1 MSCLDHDVQ
10 APPNDRPEASVRLV
24 VHPRARLGRIATG
37 LGRFVRGRALRD
49 RFVGCLHGGHALV
62 SSTVQGSAMWQTV
75 SDLIEK
81 LEFERDY
88 VINLEGADF
97 LRQLCR
103 YSEAMERDPRAAAV
117 LAELVADAKRLLDSY
132 SHHEEQMV
140 PRLVELRDKF
150 VRLAPDAD
158 DSSTEAPVESTLASP
173 SWMASLAY
181 FDQVAQSGFPLRI
194 PLQATGAEDHSC
206 SQLLSGLLGNKIWQL
221 QFGTEENAD
230 GVNRVVEER
239 RRPELDE
246 LREAVD
252 RARGEHS
259 RFHQRFVTER
269 RTSPGFAY
277 LEIHALVKDILE
289 GGDPRPS
296 DDAEQSSWFAQML
309 ARAPQ
314 LKLLQDTLYATGT
327 QRLSESEE
335 ESLDHLVRA
344 AKDLVERLQ
353 HGLVSSATQIRS
365 ALRLLHRY
373 KAWAQLYDT
382 ERLRKLADSDSRKA
396 ELLLE
401 AEAAKFLFQE
411 GLTPLT
417 QVTVGRLRP
426 DVLDVFSGDALY
438 IETKQLNDSQPM
450 RTIVSGAKQL
460 RNTLGRVES
469 LPIPVR
475 EAFLLIFRR
484 SGPDIDLPEWYLAGR
499 VRVYPVVI
507 DLAETSESGSRQ
519 EHQAVVITRERL
531 AAIPAAGEDDAQEI
545 DNAGE
550 QGQVDATT

>member
-1 MSCLDHDVQ
+1 
-10 APPNDRPEASVRLV
+10 
-24 VHPRARLGRIATG
+24 
-37 LGRFVRGRALRD
+37 
-49 RFVGCLHGGHALV
+49 
-62 SSTVQGSAMWQTV
+62 MWQTV

-103 YSEAMERDPRAAAV
+103 YSDAMERDPRAAAV
-117 LAELVADAKRLLDSY
+117 LAELVADAKRLLNSY
-132 SHHEEQMV
+132 TQHEEQMV
-140 PRLVELRDKF
+140 PRLVALREEF

-158 DSSTEAPVESTLASP
+158 DSSMEAPAESTLASP

-181 FDQVAQSGFPLRI
+181 FDQVAQSGPPLRV
-194 PLQATGAEDHSC
+194 PLQATGAEDHSR
-206 SQLLSGLLGNKIWQL
+206 SQLLSGLLWNKIWQL
-221 QFGTEENAD
+221 QFGTEENAE
-230 GVNRVVEER
+230 GVKRVVEER

-252 RARGEHS
+252 RTLGEHS

-277 LEIHALVKDILE
+277 LEIHVLVKDILE

-314 LKLLQDTLYATGT
+314 LKLLQDTLYATGS
-327 QRLSESEE
+327 QRLSESEQ
-335 ESLDHLVRA
+335 ESLDQLVRA
-344 AKDLVERLQ
+344 AKDLVERLH

-373 KAWAQLYDT
+373 KAWAQLYDA
-382 ERLRKLADSDSRKA
+382 ERLRELADSNSKKA

-426 DVLDVFSGDALY
+426 DVLDVFTGDALY

-507 DLAETSESGSRQ
+507 DLAETSESGSKQ
-519 EHQAVVITRERL
+519 EHQAVVITGEQL
-531 AAIPAAGEDDAQEI
+531 AAIPAASEDDAQEI
-545 DNAGE
+545 ANGPTAGE
-550 QGQVDATT
+550 QGPVDATT